1 MIFAAGLGT
10 RMQPLTLQKPKALI
24 EVAGIP
30 LLEIAIRRLK
40 WFGYTHIVVNVHYLP
55 DQILQFLAQNHNFGV
70 QIIISDERDLL
81 LDTGGG
87 LLKAAPL
94 LTGKE
99 PVLVCNSDV
108 LCTLNLHHFRQFHL
122 QHKQQPLATLA
133 VQRRTSGRYLLFN
146 RRGQLCGWENIASGQ
161 KRMARSCNR
170 PQQLAFCGIQLIQPK
185 ILELC
190 TLKGVFSVIDLYLQ
204 VARQHPVQSYL
215 LNNNEWL
222 DVGKPDALPA
232 AAALLPKVLPH
243 HKI

>member
-10 RMQPLTLQKPKALI
+10 RMQPHTLYKPKALV

-40 WFGYTHIVVNVHYLP
+40 WFGYTHIIINVHYLSG
-55 DQILQFLAQNHNFGV
+55 QIFDFLARNHNFGV
-70 QIIISDERDLL
+70 QITISDESDLL

-87 LLKAAPL
+87 LLKAAPYL
-94 LTGKE
+94 AGNE

-122 QHKQQPLATLA
+122 HHKQQPLATLA

-146 RRGQLCGWENIASGQ
+146 RRGQLCGWEHIASGQ
-161 KRMARSCNR
+161 KRMARPCSR

-190 TLKGVFSVIDLYLQ
+190 TLNGVFSVIDLYLQ
-204 VARQHPVQSYL
+204 LASKHPVQAFL
-215 LNNNEWL
+215 LTRDEWL

-232 AAALLPKVLPH
+232 AAALLPKVLPNT
-243 HKI
+243 

>member
-10 RMQPLTLQKPKALI
+10 RMQPLTLHKPKALV

-55 DQILQFLAQNHNFGV
+55 EQILDFLARNQNFGV
-70 QIIISDERDLL
+70 QIIVSDERDLL

-87 LLKAAPL
+87 LLKAAPHL
-94 LTGKE
+94 AGNE
-99 PVLVCNSDV
+99 PVLVCNADV

-122 QHKQQPLATLA
+122 QHQQQPLATLA

-146 RRGQLCGWENIASGQ
+146 RRGQLCGWENTASGQ
-161 KRMARSCNR
+161 KRMARPCR
-170 PQQLAFCGIQLIQPK
+170 QPQQLAFCGIQLIQPQ

-204 VARQHPVQSYL
+204 IAGKHPIQAYL
-215 LNNNEWL
+215 LTRDQWL
-222 DVGKPDALPA
+222 DVGKPDVLPA
-232 AAALLPKVLPH
+232 AAALLPRVLPH
-243 HKI
+243 S